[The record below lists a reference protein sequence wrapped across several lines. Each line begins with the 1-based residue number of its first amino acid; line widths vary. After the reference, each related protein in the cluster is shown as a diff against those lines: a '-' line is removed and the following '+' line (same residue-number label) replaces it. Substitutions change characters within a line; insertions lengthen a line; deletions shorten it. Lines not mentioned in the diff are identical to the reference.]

1 MTGIQVPLRKPV
13 FAVHPCIMSISS
25 INADAFVSEALH
37 NAQVWGIKD
46 KNGFP
51 TSTNASGETAMPFW
65 SSEKRALSVIQSVQS
80 YRGFKTVPIALSEF
94 VNQWLPGLTRDE
106 VYCGLN
112 WSGKGA
118 TGYDLPSAEVLD
130 RLTANDGKI

>member
-1 MTGIQVPLRKPV
+1 
-13 FAVHPCIMSISS
+13 MSISS

-46 KNGFP
+46 KIGFP
-51 TSTNASGETAMPFW
+51 TSTNASGETAMPFR

-80 YRGFKTVPIALSEF
+80 YRGFKPVPIALSEF

>member
-1 MTGIQVPLRKPV
+1 
-13 FAVHPCIMSISS
+13 MSISS

-37 NAQVWGIKD
+37 NAQGWGIKD

-80 YRGFKTVPIALSEF
+80 YRGFKPVPIALSEF